1 MTVEIARTFLSLFLA
16 KNKQNKTKN
25 TYNCNVT
32 YTVKRPVMFIE
43 KEKKTGKKSVNTY

>member
-1 MTVEIARTFLSLFLA
+1 MTVEKSSHIFKLVFSS
-16 KNKQNKTKN
+16 KQN

-43 KEKKTGKKSVNTY
+43 KEKKNMKKSVNTY